1 MSEQSVQDVRM
12 VATALSE
19 CQEAKGTGIDLL
31 RRGFTSK
38 SLKSHQR
45 QLVDTSGP
53 TYKGAGP
60 SPGIPPTAV
69 GGYFKSG
76 LRFQFQSGS
85 SS

>member
-45 QLVDTSGP
+45 QLVDTS
-53 TYKGAGP
+53 
-60 SPGIPPTAV
+60 SPACGFSSNQVPARE
-69 GGYFKSG
+69 FSSKS
-76 LRFQFQSGS
+76 
-85 SS
+85 